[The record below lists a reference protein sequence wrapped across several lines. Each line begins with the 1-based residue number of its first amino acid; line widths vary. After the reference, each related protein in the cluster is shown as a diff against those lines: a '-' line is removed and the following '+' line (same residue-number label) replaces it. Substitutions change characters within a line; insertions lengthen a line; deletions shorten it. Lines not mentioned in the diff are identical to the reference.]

1 MAASALCKTTKTTAN
16 LLQCTKKLA
25 CRTFTTQLND
35 QQREVQELVRKFSKE
50 HLKPHAAQLDRQ
62 GRFPFEQIKRLTD
75 LGFMG
80 ACVDPEYGG
89 LGHDYLSLAVAV
101 EEISRGCASTGM
113 LLSIHNFLFANL
125 VNERGTPEQKEAFL
139 RDFTKGS
146 IGCFALS
153 EPDAG
158 SDVANIRTTA
168 KQDGDHWILN
178 GKKSW
183 VTSAVEGS
191 ATVVFATFDPELK
204 HKGIVCF
211 LVPLDYEGVFRG
223 KKEPIMGVRAA
234 TACDLTLEEVRIPA
248 SYMVGQPGAGFK
260 IAMGQ
265 LDQGRI
271 GIAAHAVGFKIA
283 MGQLDQG
290 RIGIAAHAVGK
301 FKGQVDISVCDRAA
315 ATCALMLEEV
325 RIPASYMVG
334 QPGAGFKIAMGQL
347 DQGRIGI
354 AAHAVGIAQA
364 ALDTAIN
371 YAKERVA
378 FGKNLTRL
386 PSVKDRLTD
395 MCIKVETA
403 RLLTYRAATDVCTK
417 NSAMAKYVAGRNAAA
432 VADHCVQ
439 ILGGRGLS
447 TKYDAERHYRDAR
460 GTQIYGGVT
469 DIQKRLVGHFL
480 LKEHDAL

>member
-223 KKEPIMGVRAA
+223 KKEPIMGVSVCDRAA
-234 TACDLTLEEVRIPA
+234 TACDLT
-248 SYMVGQPGAGFK
+248 
-260 IAMGQ
+260 
-265 LDQGRI
+265 
-271 GIAAHAVGFKIA
+271 
-283 MGQLDQG
+283 
-290 RIGIAAHAVGK
+290 
-301 FKGQVDISVCDRAA
+301 
-315 ATCALMLEEV
+315 LEEV

>member
-290 RIGIAAHAVGK
+290 RIGIAAHAVG
-301 FKGQVDISVCDRAA
+301 
-315 ATCALMLEEV
+315 
-325 RIPASYMVG
+325 
-334 QPGAGFKIAMGQL
+334 
-347 DQGRIGI
+347 
-354 AAHAVGIAQA
+354 IAQA

>member
-1 MAASALCKTTKTTAN
+1 MAASALSKTTKTTAN

-271 GIAAHAVGFKIA
+271 GIAAHAVG
-283 MGQLDQG
+283 
-290 RIGIAAHAVGK
+290 
-301 FKGQVDISVCDRAA
+301 
-315 ATCALMLEEV
+315 
-325 RIPASYMVG
+325 
-334 QPGAGFKIAMGQL
+334 
-347 DQGRIGI
+347 
-354 AAHAVGIAQA
+354 IAQA

-417 NSAMAKYVAGRNAAA
+417 NSAMAKYMAGRNAAA